1 MLVVFFFCK
10 MLWNRS
16 GEGIS
21 VSICEWYYCILGFAL
36 ICFDLKDC
44 HLHHVRAPVTKDLI
58 RVELHSKKLLS
69 FQCRFGFF
77 SGQKQPAS
85 VFTGRGRN
93 ALNLENMYG
102 ALVVILS
109 KGGSFW
115 EKKIIP
121 YSLLILS
128 KWDMC
133 MCFSANSVP
142 NVPKFEYGHSV
153 GTSLIRNFSYAGEQL
168 WAGCK
173 QCFAGTGLGHVYAGM
188 SIRLCVYCPFSSA
201 KLTLQKTQTPKHCRG
216 LGTLPDLLTQSYSSA
231 ALISLKWGRLSWSTL
246 ISAR

>member
-1 MLVVFFFCK
+1 

-69 FQCRFGFF
+69 FQCRFVFF

-115 EKKIIP
+115 EKKKSSHIHYWSFQNGICACVSVQTV
-121 YSLLILS
+121 SLMSLNLNMVIVLEQVLS
-128 KWDMC
+128 GIFHMPEN
-133 MCFSANSVP
+133 NSELAVS
-142 NVPKFEYGHSV
+142 SV
-153 GTSLIRNFSYAGEQL
+153 LLEP
-168 WAGCK
+168 
-173 QCFAGTGLGHVYAGM
+173 GLVMFMQAC
-188 SIRLCVYCPFSSA
+188 L
-201 KLTLQKTQTPKHCRG
+201 
-216 LGTLPDLLTQSYSSA
+216 
-231 ALISLKWGRLSWSTL
+231 
-246 ISAR
+246 